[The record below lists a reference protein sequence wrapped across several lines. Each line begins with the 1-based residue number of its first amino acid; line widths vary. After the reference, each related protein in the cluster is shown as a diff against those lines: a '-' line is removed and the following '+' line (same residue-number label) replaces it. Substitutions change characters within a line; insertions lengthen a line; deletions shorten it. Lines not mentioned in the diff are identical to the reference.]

1 MTITDIIIL
10 YIMSYSND
18 IQLNTQLKKY
28 KKKYFT
34 EINTNDTIQCM
45 LLNKYVK
52 YNGGEKTPT
61 LFTSNSKQKNKICFF
76 ANILEYLE
84 HEENEFIIQSNTND
98 HFYYKTKEN
107 KKDKSINLILYN
119 GDKTPYQNKNL
130 DNRYC

>member
-52 YNGGEKTPT
+52 YNGGEYTPT
-61 LFTSNSKQKNKICFF
+61 LFTSNSKEKNKMFFF
-76 ANILEYLE
+76 ANILEYLG

-98 HFYYKTKEN
+98 HLYYKTKEN
-107 KKDKSINLILYN
+107 KKDKSIDLILYDRGN
-119 GDKTPYQNKNL
+119 TFY
-130 DNRYC
+130 

>member
-52 YNGGEKTPT
+52 YNGVGESHT
-61 LFTSNSKQKNKICFF
+61 FITSNSEENKFFFF
-76 ANILEYLE
+76 ANVLEYLE

-98 HFYYKTKEN
+98 HFYYKTKKD
-107 KKDKSINLILYN
+107 KKDKSIDFILYS
-119 GDKTPYQNKNL
+119 GAKHSTKIKI
-130 DNRYC
+130 

>member
-34 EINTNDTIQCM
+34 EIHTNDTIQCM

-52 YNGGEKTPT
+52 YNEGENTPT
-61 LFTSNSKQKNKICFF
+61 LFTSNSKEKNKMFFF

-84 HEENEFIIQSNTND
+84 HKENEFLIQSNTND
-98 HFYYKTKEN
+98 HLYYKTKEN
-107 KKDKSINLILYN
+107 KKDKSIDLILYDRGN
-119 GDKTPYQNKNL
+119 TFY
-130 DNRYC
+130 

>member
-52 YNGGEKTPT
+52 YNEGENTPT
-61 LFTSNSKQKNKICFF
+61 LFTSNSKEKNKMFFF

-84 HEENEFIIQSNTND
+84 HKENEFLIQSNTND
-98 HFYYKTKEN
+98 HLYYKTKEN
-107 KKDKSINLILYN
+107 KKDKSIDLILYDRGN
-119 GDKTPYQNKNL
+119 TFY
-130 DNRYC
+130 